1 MSLMEKIRNDMKEAM
16 KSKEKERL
24 STIRML
30 ISEIKKRQIDS
41 GKEFDDNDILRVI
54 KSMVKSREDSVKA
67 YKEGGRE
74 DLAEKEQKEI
84 DVLKSYLPE
93 QLSEKEIEKI
103 VEEAIKESGAV
114 SVRDMGKVMK
124 IVMAKYGS
132 QVDGKV
138 VNRIVKEKLAT

>member
-1 MSLMEKIRNDMKEAM
+1 MSLMEKIRNDMKDAM
-16 KSKEKERL
+16 RVKDKERL
-24 STIRML
+24 GTIRML

-41 GKEFDDNDILRVI
+41 GKEFDDNDILGVI
-54 KSMVKSREDSVKA
+54 KSMVKSREDSVNA
-67 YKEGGRE
+67 YREGGRE

-84 DVLKSYLPE
+84 EILKSYLPK

-103 VEEAIKESGAV
+103 VEDAIKESDAV

-132 QVDGKV
+132 QVDGKT
-138 VNRIVKEKLAT
+138 VNRIVKEKLS

>member
-1 MSLMEKIRNDMKEAM
+1 MSLMEKIRNDMKDAM
-16 KSKEKERL
+16 RVKDKERL
-24 STIRML
+24 GTIRML

-41 GKEFDDNDILRVI
+41 GKEFDDNDILGVI
-54 KSMVKSREDSVKA
+54 KSMVKSREDSVNA
-67 YKEGGRE
+67 YREGGRE

-84 DVLKSYLPE
+84 EILKSYLPK

-103 VEEAIKESGAV
+103 VEDAIKESGAV

-132 QVDGKV
+132 QVDGKT
-138 VNRIVKEKLAT
+138 VNRIVKEKLS

>member
-1 MSLMEKIRNDMKEAM
+1 MTLFKNIMQDMKNAM
-16 KSKEKERL
+16 KEKDKEKL
-24 STIRML
+24 SVIRML
-30 ISEIKKRQIDS
+30 VSEIKKRQIDS
-41 GKEFDDNDILRVI
+41 GKEFDDNDILGVI

-67 YKEGGRE
+67 YREGGRE

-84 DVLKSYLPE
+84 EVLKSYLPK

-103 VEEAIKESGAV
+103 VEDAIKESGAV

-138 VNRIVKEKLAT
+138 VNRIVKEKLS